1 MLKIIIT
8 GANGLLG
15 KSMISLLKKENVNFI
30 CLKTRIGSVKK
41 DLLKIKEFSPD
52 ILFHFGALKANKF
65 STSDSKKEL
74 YESNVTL
81 TKQLSEFCKE
91 NTIKIV
97 YISTAD
103 LYERF
108 GEPFLEIDNLSQ
120 SESTITGGYY
130 GWTKFLG
137 EDFIASQN
145 ENFLIFRAS
154 TIYEKANPMIY
165 SCAQFLKNKD
175 DLKKFIFNKKQYE
188 MNFIRADFFAKAI
201 LKISQKKK
209 TISKIYNFTSS
220 FWINNFDI
228 FNLCSKKFSVDSS
241 YVKAEKFLEKRFN
254 GSNSL
259 IKKEL
264 GIEFQESNYLQD
276 LKFYLA
282 SKVIGGN

>member
-8 GANGLLG
+8 GASGLLG
-15 KSMISLLKKENVNFI
+15 RSMTSLLKKENINFI
-30 CLKTRIGSVKK
+30 CLKTRFSSLKK
-41 DLLKIKEFSPD
+41 DLLKIQEFSPD
-52 ILFHFGALKANKF
+52 ILFHFGALKTNKF
-65 STSDSKKEL
+65 ISSDTKKEL

-81 TKQLSEFCKE
+81 TKQLSEYCKE
-91 NTIKIV
+91 NNIKIV

-108 GEPFLEIDNLSQ
+108 GEPLLEIDNLSQ

-145 ENFLIFRAS
+145 ENFLIFRSS
-154 TIYEKANPMIY
+154 TIYEKANPEIY
-165 SCAQFLKNKD
+165 SCAKFLKNKD
-175 DLKKFIFNKKQYE
+175 DLKKFIFDKKQYQL
-188 MNFIRADFFAKAI
+188 NFIRADFFAKAI

-228 FNLCSKKFSVDSS
+228 FNLCSKKFSDESS
-241 YVKAEKFLEKRFN
+241 SAKTKKFLEKRFN

-264 GIEFQESNYLQD
+264 GIEFQESNYLKD
-276 LKFYLA
+276 LDFYLA
-282 SKVIGGN
+282 SKPIGNN